1 MPARAQR
8 CARSRSA
15 CARNA
20 DARERPASGR
30 VRRRR
35 PRASTRPT
43 IEDHAMS
50 HVTNLKCR
58 ECGQEY
64 PIKPLHVCEDC
75 FGPLEVIYDYAAIRA
90 AASRAAIGS
99 RPHNLWRYREL
110 LPFDGEPEAGPFSGF
125 TPLLHARRLG
135 AELGL
140 KKLYIKDDTVNH
152 PTLSYK
158 DRVVSVAITKAR
170 DFGFTTVSCAST
182 GNLATAVAA
191 HAARA
196 GLRSVIFM
204 PEGVES
210 GKIVGS
216 SIYGARVITIRG
228 NYDDVNRLCSEIADK
243 YGWAFVNINLRPYYT
258 EGAKTFGFEVAEQ
271 LGWKLPQHIVLPTA
285 GGTILPKVA
294 KAFKELKEVGLVH
307 GGEFKIHC
315 AQAAGSA
322 PVVHALH
329 KNTDLITPV
338 KPDTIAKS
346 IAIGNPA
353 DGFYVLR
360 AVRESGGWGEAAADA
375 EIIVVFKV
383 LARTEGIFAEPAG
396 GTTLAVALK
405 LIASGRIK
413 TDESVV
419 VSITGNGYKT
429 LEAVAQSIEPPLVIE
444 ARLKDFDAIYERLG
458 DGKRSLKGAA

>member
-1 MPARAQR
+1 
-8 CARSRSA
+8 
-15 CARNA
+15 
-20 DARERPASGR
+20 
-30 VRRRR
+30 
-35 PRASTRPT
+35 
-43 IEDHAMS
+43 MS
-50 HVTNLKCR
+50 HITNLKCR

-64 PIKPLHVCEDC
+64 PASPLHVCENC
-75 FGPLEVIYDYAAIRA
+75 FGPLEVTYDYAQIKATLTRA
-90 AASRAAIGS
+90 TIER

-110 LPFDGEPEAGPFSGF
+110 LPVEGEPEIGPNSGF
-125 TPLLHARRLG
+125 TPLVKAERLG

-140 KKLYIKDDTVNH
+140 KRLYIKDDTVNH

-158 DRVVSVAITKAR
+158 DRVVSVAISKAR
-170 DFGFTTVSCAST
+170 EFGFTTVSCAST

-196 GLRSVIFM
+196 GLRCVIFM

-216 SIYGARVITIRG
+216 TIYGAQVITIRG

-271 LGWKLPQHIVLPTA
+271 LGWRLPNHIVVPTA

-294 KAFKELKEVGLVH
+294 KAFKEFKEVGLIRDSECKV
-307 GGEFKIHC
+307 HC
-315 AQAAGSA
+315 AQAAGAA
-322 PVVHALH
+322 PVIHALH
-329 KNTDLITPV
+329 KGSDLITPV

-353 DGFYVLR
+353 DGYYVLK
-360 AVRESGGWGEAAADA
+360 AVRESGGWGEMATDP
-375 EIIVVFKV
+375 EIIDAIKL

-396 GTTLAVALK
+396 GTTLAVTIK
-405 LIASGRIK
+405 LIAQKRIHP
-413 TDESVV
+413 DESVV

-429 LEAVAQSIEPPLVIE
+429 IEAVAGAIEQPYIIE
-444 ARLKDFDAIYERLG
+444 ARLREFDALYERLNG
-458 DGKRSLKGAA
+458 TRHSLVGAA

>member
-1 MPARAQR
+1 VHSGPLQKPIGGQR
-8 CARSRSA
+8 
-15 CARNA
+15 N
-20 DARERPASGR
+20 
-30 VRRRR
+30 
-35 PRASTRPT
+35 T
-43 IEDHAMS
+43 MS
-50 HVTNLKCR
+50 YITNLKCK

-64 PIKPLHVCEDC
+64 PISPLHVCETC
-75 FGPLEVIYDYAAIRA
+75 FGPLEVTYDYARIRA
-90 AASRAAIGS
+90 HISRAAIEK

-110 LPFDGEPEAGPFSGF
+110 LPVESEPEVGPHSGF
-125 TPLLHARRLG
+125 TPLVRCERLG
-135 AELGL
+135 KELGL
-140 KKLYIKDDTVNH
+140 KHLYIKDDTVNH

-170 DFGFTTVSCAST
+170 EFGFKTVSCAST

-196 GLRSVIFM
+196 GLNCYIFM

-216 SIYGARVITIRG
+216 SIYGAQVITIRG

-258 EGAKTFGFEVAEQ
+258 EGAKTFGFEIAEQ
-271 LGWKLPQHIVLPTA
+271 LGWRLPDHVVVPTA

-294 KAFKELKEVGLVH
+294 KAFKELKEVGLVKS
-307 GGEFKIHC
+307 GDFKIYS

-322 PVVHALH
+322 PVIHALH
-329 KNTDLITPV
+329 KGTDLITPV

-353 DGFYVLR
+353 DGYYVLR
-360 AVRESGGWGEAAADA
+360 AVRESGGWGETATDP
-375 EIIVVFKV
+375 EIIDAIKL

-405 LIASGRIK
+405 LIKQGRIK
-413 TDESVV
+413 HDETVV

-429 LEAVAQSIEPPLVIE
+429 LEAVAGSIEQPAIIE
-444 ARLKDFDAIYERLG
+444 ARLKDFDALFERLG
-458 DGKRSLKGAA
+458 GRREVAGAA

>member
-1 MPARAQR
+1 
-8 CARSRSA
+8 
-15 CARNA
+15 
-20 DARERPASGR
+20 
-30 VRRRR
+30 
-35 PRASTRPT
+35 
-43 IEDHAMS
+43 MS
-50 HVTNLKCR
+50 YITNLKCR
-58 ECGQEY
+58 ECGHEY
-64 PIKPLHVCEDC
+64 PISPLHVCENC
-75 FGPLEVIYDYAAIRA
+75 FGPLEVTYDYARIRA
-90 AASRAAIGS
+90 AISRKLIES

-110 LPFDGEPEAGPFSGF
+110 LPVDSEPEAGPFSGF
-125 TPLLHARRLG
+125 TPLVHAQRLG
-135 AELGL
+135 AELGCRH
-140 KKLYIKDDTVNH
+140 LYIKDDTVNH

-170 DFGFTTVSCAST
+170 EFGFTTVSCAST

-196 GLRSVIFM
+196 NLKCYIFM

-210 GKIVGS
+210 GKVVGS
-216 SIYGARVITIRG
+216 TIYGAQVITIRG

-271 LGWKLPQHIVLPTA
+271 LGWRLPDHIVVPTA

-294 KAFKELKEVGLVH
+294 KAFKEFKEVGLIKD
-307 GGEFKIHC
+307 GSFKIHS

-322 PVVHALH
+322 PVIHALH
-329 KNTDLITPV
+329 KGTDLITPV

-353 DGFYVLR
+353 DGFYVLK
-360 AVRESGGWGEAAADA
+360 AVRESGGWGDVASDP
-375 EIIVVFKV
+375 EIIDAIKL

-396 GTTLAVALK
+396 GTTLAVTKK
-405 LIASGRIK
+405 LIGQGRIQR
-413 TDESVV
+413 DELVV

-429 LEAVAQSIEPPLVIE
+429 LEAVANAIQQPIVIE
-444 ARLKDFDAIYERLG
+444 ARLKDFDTLFERLQN
-458 DGKRSLKGAA
+458 GKREIAGAA

>member
-1 MPARAQR
+1 MTY
-8 CARSRSA
+8 
-15 CARNA
+15 
-20 DARERPASGR
+20 
-30 VRRRR
+30 VR
-35 PRASTRPT
+35 
-43 IEDHAMS
+43 
-50 HVTNLKCR
+50 NLKCR

-64 PIKPLHVCEDC
+64 PLKPLHVCDDC
-75 FGPLEVIYDYAAIRA
+75 FGPLEVTYDYGAIRKA
-90 AASRAAIGS
+90 ISRAIIAA
-99 RPHNLWRYREL
+99 RPRNLWRYREL
-110 LPFDGEPEAGPFSGF
+110 LPVDGEPEAGPNSGF
-125 TPLLHARRLG
+125 TPLLHAKRLG

-140 KKLYIKDDTVNH
+140 KHLYIKDDTVNH

-158 DRVVSVAITKAR
+158 DRVVSVSITKAR
-170 DFGFTTVSCAST
+170 EFGFTTVSCAST

-196 GLRSVIFM
+196 GLRCIIFM

-216 SIYGARVITIRG
+216 TIYGAQVVTIRG

-271 LGWKLPQHIVLPTA
+271 LGWRLPDHIVVPTA

-294 KAFKELKEVGLVH
+294 KAFKEFAEVGLIDNDK
-307 GGEFKIHC
+307 FAIHC

-322 PVVHALH
+322 PVIHALH
-329 KNTDLITPV
+329 KGTDLITPV
-338 KPDTIAKS
+338 KPNTIAKS

-360 AVRESGGWGEAAADA
+360 AVRESGGWGDVATDP
-375 EIIVVFKV
+375 EIIDAIKL
-383 LARTEGIFAEPAG
+383 LARTEGVFAEPAG
-396 GTTLAVALK
+396 GTTLAVTLK
-405 LIASGRIK
+405 LIAQGRIK
-413 TDESVV
+413 PDQTVV

-429 LEAVAQSIEPPLVIE
+429 IEAVAGAIVEPYVIE
-444 ARLKDFDAIYERLG
+444 ARLKDFDALHERLG
-458 DGKRSLKGAA
+458 DGKRPMAPAA

>member
-1 MPARAQR
+1 
-8 CARSRSA
+8 
-15 CARNA
+15 
-20 DARERPASGR
+20 
-30 VRRRR
+30 
-35 PRASTRPT
+35 
-43 IEDHAMS
+43 MS
-50 HVTNLKCR
+50 YVTNLKCR

-64 PIKPLHVCEDC
+64 PIKP
-75 FGPLEVIYDYAAIRA
+75 AARV
-90 AASRAAIGS
+90 
-99 RPHNLWRYREL
+99 REL
-110 LPFDGEPEAGPFSGF
+110 LRP
-125 TPLLHARRLG
+125 ARSRLRLREDSRRRLARDDRARARITCGAIASCCRSRASPRRDRFPASRRYCRRDRLG
-135 AELGL
+135 AELGV

-196 GLRSVIFM
+196 GLKCVIFM
-204 PEGVES
+204 PEGVEA

-271 LGWKLPQHIVLPTA
+271 LGWKLPNHIVLPTA

-315 AQAAGSA
+315 AQAAGAA
-322 PVVHALH
+322 PVIHALH
-329 KNTDLITPV
+329 KGTDLITPV

-360 AVRESGGWGEAAADA
+360 AVRESGGWGEMASDP
-375 EIIVVFKV
+375 EIIDAIKL

-405 LIASGRIK
+405 LIAAGPYQARRERGGLDHRQRLQDAGGGRA
-413 TDESVV
+413 E
-419 VSITGNGYKT
+419 Y
-429 LEAVAQSIEPPLVIE
+429 
-444 ARLKDFDAIYERLG
+444 R
-458 DGKRSLKGAA
+458 GAARDRGAAEGLRRDLRKSRRRQTLAQGRGVTVRRL

>member
-1 MPARAQR
+1 
-8 CARSRSA
+8 
-15 CARNA
+15 
-20 DARERPASGR
+20 
-30 VRRRR
+30 
-35 PRASTRPT
+35 
-43 IEDHAMS
+43 MS
-50 HVTNLKCR
+50 FITNLKCR

-64 PIKPLHVCEDC
+64 PISPVHVCENC
-75 FGPLEVIYDYAAIRA
+75 FGPLEVGYNYPRIRA
-90 AASRAAIGS
+90 AVSRNAIER

-110 LPFDGEPEAGPFSGF
+110 LPVEGEPDIGPNSGF
-125 TPLLHARRLG
+125 TPLVKADRLA
-135 AELGL
+135 AELGM
-140 KKLYIKDDTVNH
+140 KRLYIKDDTVNH

-158 DRVVSVAITKAR
+158 DRVVSVAISKAR
-170 DFGFTTVSCAST
+170 EFGFKTVSCAST

-196 GLRSVIFM
+196 GLNCVIFM
-204 PEGVES
+204 PEGVEA

-216 SIYGARVITIRG
+216 TIYNAQVITIRG

-271 LGWKLPQHIVLPTA
+271 LGWRLPDHIVVPTA

-294 KAFKELKEVGLVH
+294 KAFKELREVGLLRE
-307 GGEFKIHC
+307 GECKVHC

-322 PVVHALH
+322 PVINALH
-329 KNTDLITPV
+329 KGTDLITPV

-360 AVRESGGWGEAAADA
+360 AVRDSGGWGESATDP
-375 EIIVVFKV
+375 EIIDAIKL

-396 GTTLAVALK
+396 GTTLAVTMK
-405 LIASGRIK
+405 LIAQKRIQP
-413 TDESVV
+413 DESVV

-429 LEAVAQSIEPPLVIE
+429 IEAVASAIAQPFIIE
-444 ARLKDFDAIYERLG
+444 ARLKEFDALFERLNG
-458 DGKRSLKGAA
+458 GPRPLAGAA